1 MPEEKRPTEAVPPRF
16 GSNDPPNSH
25 ISRDTPPVLQTVPP
39 VAMATTVAPTGV
51 SVTGASMSEG
61 PLVQTAA
68 PPSFPFSYDSS
79 SDLVNANYAA
89 ARRNMAMQTS
99 GSVEVFPPA
108 ASLAV
113 AVTVGTPDID
123 VIEPVKAKRRT
134 VVIRNKTQVIREAG
148 VLIAVLDDALG
159 YQPRDGSNLLP
170 PELWHQLNLAD
181 PESFALISDF
191 VEQLKKFNAFLE
203 SDRKKGS
210 NAKIVAEL
218 QKVGLKVLKTYG
230 NTVAVGAGLLTIGAL
245 CTLLQHVGLGE
256 VVDNALIWKNSGH

>member
-1 MPEEKRPTEAVPPRF
+1 M
-16 GSNDPPNSH
+16 
-25 ISRDTPPVLQTVPP
+25 
-39 VAMATTVAPTGV
+39 
-51 SVTGASMSEG
+51 
-61 PLVQTAA
+61 
-68 PPSFPFSYDSS
+68 
-79 SDLVNANYAA
+79 
-89 ARRNMAMQTS
+89 
-99 GSVEVFPPA
+99 
-108 ASLAV
+108 
-113 AVTVGTPDID
+113 
-123 VIEPVKAKRRT
+123 IEPVKAKRRT

-181 PESFALISDF
+181 PELFALISDF

-203 SDRKKGS
+203 LDRKKGS